1 MSIMNPESKFIE
13 GESFPGLKIG
23 MKYEIRRTRRA
34 RRVRNAE
41 GCARVKRRGRM
52 GGWVDE

>member
-1 MSIMNPESKFIE
+1 MNPESKFIE